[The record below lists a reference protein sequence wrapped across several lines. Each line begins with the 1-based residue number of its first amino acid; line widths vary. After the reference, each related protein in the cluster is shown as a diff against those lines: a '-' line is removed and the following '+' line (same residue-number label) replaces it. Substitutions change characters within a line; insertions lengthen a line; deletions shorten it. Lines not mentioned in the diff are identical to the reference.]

1 MGSDIQI
8 CSCQSDHAECLI
20 AFVSRRKS
28 LAWRPFT
35 AVSFTFAS
43 NLLVFGSFLVAETTR
58 DLGLLLVSVFHRNR
72 VD

>member
-35 AVSFTFAS
+35 AVSFTFAT
-43 NLLVFGSFLVAETTR
+43 VR
-58 DLGLLLVSVFHRNR
+58 VFHCFN
-72 VD
+72 VTWIDYVIVFDKWISIIYE